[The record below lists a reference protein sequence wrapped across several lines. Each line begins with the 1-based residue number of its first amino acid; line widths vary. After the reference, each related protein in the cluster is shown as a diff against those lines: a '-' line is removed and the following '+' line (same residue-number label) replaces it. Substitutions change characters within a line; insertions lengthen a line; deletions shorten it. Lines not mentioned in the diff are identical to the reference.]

1 MKTFLDL
8 LDTELHLDVIV
19 NGNSICKNLKDTL
32 QFDASDSVLID
43 GFEILP
49 KYQYLAKDNKLTIDQ
64 PFYCWYHQVT
74 GQGWLLKP
82 Q

>member
-1 MKTFLDL
+1 MKNFSDL
-8 LDTELHLDVIV
+8 LATELYLDVTV
-19 NGNSICKNLKDTL
+19 NGKSTYKNLKDTL
-32 QFDASDSVLID
+32 QFDATDTVAID
-43 GFEILP
+43 GFEVLP

-64 PFYCWYHQVT
+64 PFYHWLHHVT